1 MVTFL
6 ERFIFNTL
14 HILGICFPIGFG
26 IYKDWNFSQTND
38 LPLALLIMLFIFGVT
53 GLCIRIANCTG
64 CDDKDCLLSLY
75 CELQTK
81 VKRVKRL
88 FVFLGYDKE
97 TVNGI
102 ATTNYK
108 GYNNYIDIV
117 EITYKKLAEQ
127 EINCKGYND

>member
-1 MVTFL
+1 MTTFW
-6 ERFIFNTL
+6 RFIVNIL
-14 HILGICFPIGFG
+14 HIFSICFPIGFG
-26 IYKDWNFSQTND
+26 IYNDWNFTQINEVI
-38 LPLALLIMLFIFGVT
+38 LAILIVVFIFGVV
-53 GLCIRIANCTG
+53 GLCLRLANCSG
-64 CDDKDCLLSLY
+64 CDDEDCLLSLY

-108 GYNNYIDIV
+108 GHNNYIDII
-117 EITYKKLAEQ
+117 EITYKKLSET
-127 EINCKGYND
+127 ETNCKGYND

>member
-1 MVTFL
+1 MTTFC
-6 ERFIFNTL
+6 RFIINTL
-14 HILGICFPIGFG
+14 HIFIICLPIGLG

-38 LPLALLIMLFIFGVT
+38 AVLTLFIMTFIVGAA
-53 GLCIRIANCTG
+53 GLCIRIANCCG
-64 CDDKDCLLSLY
+64 CNDKDCLLSLY

-97 TVNGI
+97 TLNNI

-108 GYNNYIDIV
+108 GHNNYFDII
-117 EITYKKLAEQ
+117 EITYKKLTEP
-127 EINCKGYND
+127 ETNYKGYND

>member
-1 MVTFL
+1 MVTFW
-6 ERFIFNTL
+6 RFIINIL
-14 HILGICFPIGFG
+14 HIIGICFPIGFG
-26 IYKDWNFSQTND
+26 IYNDWNFTQTNEVK
-38 LPLALLIMLFIFGVT
+38 LAILIVVFIFGVV
-53 GLCIRIANCTG
+53 GLCLRIGNCSG
-64 CDDKDCLLSLY
+64 CDDEDCLLSLY

-108 GYNNYIDIV
+108 GHNNYIDII
-117 EITYKKLAEQ
+117 EITYKKLSET
-127 EINCKGYND
+127 ETNCKGYND